1 MAGRTVY
8 CRRVASDRPAHRFR
22 PGQVVTVFRSRL
34 RLEHREAYESDAAD
48 MDALARTMPGLVD
61 FKSFT
66 ADDGERVT
74 VVTFES
80 EETQA
85 DWRRHVDHAAA
96 QQRGRADYYAE
107 YTLQVCTTDRV
118 SEVPPG

>member
-1 MAGRTVY
+1 
-8 CRRVASDRPAHRFR
+8 
-22 PGQVVTVFRSRL
+22 VVTVFRSRL
-34 RLEHREAYESDAAD
+34 RPEHREAYESHAAD

-96 QQRGRADYYAE
+96 QRRGRADYYAE

-118 SEVPPG
+118 SELPPG